1 MAMETFIIGLGDT
14 GASISLAMSKS
25 GANVASTGYD
35 PNAQRAREARKRGDI
50 DRIVFTPR
58 KASQAAD
65 VIFLSVSP
73 DMVKE
78 HLEIIGPTLKKGAVV
93 FDMSP
98 LKSTSLSWAGE
109 TLREGCFYVGAVP
122 VVNPE
127 FLGDNESGTVLPSAD
142 MFRDGLL
149 ALVIPPNTPENVV
162 ELTYA
167 IANILGAN
175 PLFIDPAEID
185 AITATI
191 KQIPALIGI
200 IQLHLGLH
208 SPMWREIQRM
218 AGRDWSKSTT
228 IGASYNSTE
237 LTESIKLNRQNVIY
251 RLDSMLEELEQ
262 VRALLAKEDDEALL
276 KYIQESSGAYH
287 AWISDRK
294 SGKLSGPELKVP
306 QVEKPNVLDR
316 LLGTGRK
323 RGRKR

>member
-1 MAMETFIIGLGDT
+1 METFIIGLGDT
-14 GASISLAMSKS
+14 GSSISLAMSKS

-35 PNAQRAREARKRGDI
+35 PDAQTAREARKRGNI
-50 DRIVFTPR
+50 DRIVFTPK

-65 VIFLSVSP
+65 IIFMTLPP
-73 DMVKE
+73 DMIKD

-98 LKSTSLSWAGE
+98 LKSTSLHWASE

-122 VVNPE
+122 VINPIYLE
-127 FLGDNESGTVLPSAD
+127 DTDSSPDLPSAE
-142 MFRDGLL
+142 MFQDGLL

-175 PLFIDPAEID
+175 PFFIDPIEID
-185 AITATI
+185 AIIATI
-191 KQIPALIGI
+191 KHIPALIGI
-200 IQLHLGLH
+200 IQLNLGLQ

-218 AGRDWSKSTT
+218 AGRDWSKTTT

-237 LTESIKLNRQNVIY
+237 LTESLKLNRQNVIF

-276 KYIQESSGAYH
+276 KYIQESSGAYYS
-287 AWISDRK
+287 WIVNRR
-294 SGKLSGPELKVP
+294 SGKLSGPELQTP
-306 QVEKPNVLDR
+306 QVQKPNVLDR
-316 LLGTGRK
+316 LLGSGIAKKRK
-323 RGRKR
+323 K